1 MSYPQLEGNPLIR
14 HAMSKITVDQTLYS
28 KLNGLNCQL
37 ELCDNSGKT
46 LGYFIPFEV
55 YLKLVLEWAKLKY
68 PPEEIER
75 RLQEPGERT
84 TAEVLAR
91 LNQL

>member
-1 MSYPQLEGNPLIR
+1 MN
-14 HAMSKITVDQTLYS
+14 KITVDPTLYS

-37 ELCDNSGKT
+37 QLCDASGKT
-46 LGYFIPFEV
+46 LGFFVPFDE
-55 YLKLVLEWAKLKY
+55 YEKLIMEWVKGKY
-68 PPEEIER
+68 PPEELER
-75 RLQEPGERT
+75 IAQEPEEST